1 MRSIFV
7 MIRCELGQ
15 AYEVASHLVDE
26 IGETAEVHSTS
37 GEYDL
42 LAKFFLEPDED
53 IGRFVCERV
62 QRVPGI
68 ATTFTIISLNPFTQD
83 RGSFGDS

>member
-7 MIRCELGQ
+7 MIRCQLGQ

-26 IGETAEVHSTS
+26 IDETAEVHSTS

-42 LAKFFLEPDED
+42 LAKFFLEPDAD

-62 QRVPGI
+62 QRAPGI